1 VGKTIPDTLAKE
13 KRRKTMTEVKKP
25 MTVQEIRDAI
35 AKPKVVTLP
44 SGLVLK
50 IRRLTPLDYL
60 NEGLTTIPNEF
71 FTFLVEINQGKLDLG
86 NADENKTKKNFE
98 IFEQFVNITLD
109 KGVIEPK
116 MMFKYDKEKSETHLL
131 YSELNGTDQAMLV
144 SEIIG
149 KAEAK

>member
-1 VGKTIPDTLAKE
+1 
-13 KRRKTMTEVKKP
+13 MTEAKKA
-25 MTVQEIRDAI
+25 MTVQEVRDAI
-35 AKPKVVTLP
+35 AKPKVITLP

-109 KGVIEPK
+109 KGVLEPK
-116 MMFKYDKEKSETHLL
+116 MMFKYDKEKAETHLL